1 MTIYEKFKITA
12 DKNGNRNAVLWK
24 EKGAWQS
31 YSYSE
36 FFNQVNKI
44 ASGLIKLG
52 VEKED
57 KIALLSENRWEW
69 LATDLAINKI
79 GAISVPIHAVSNADT
94 IEYILK
100 DSEASYLFV
109 SENLYKKHLTFLET
123 GIDLDEIIILSNG
136 EDSAIKNVLYFKDIL
151 NYAAANSNFVGE
163 DGDVASIIYTSGT
176 TGEPKGVMLS
186 NKNFFFDV
194 NAVSERIKV
203 YPEDI
208 FLSFLPLSHVLERT
222 GGSYLPM
229 IKGASIA
236 YAESIKK
243 LADNLVEIKP
253 TILVSV
259 PKIFEKM
266 YEKIFANIK
275 EKRLFV
281 KKMFFWALRQK
292 NKSFSKQIADFI
304 ILKKIRKKVFGGRLR
319 IAVSGGASINEKIL
333 RFFTNIGVKII
344 EGYGLTETAPIICVN
359 SLENNKIGTV
369 GMPLNDIAVKISA
382 EKEILVK
389 GDNITQGYWRKE
401 EMTKETFDSDG
412 WFKTGDMGFLDRDN
426 FLTIIGRKKEIIVT
440 TNGKNIAPEKIEGI
454 INLSPYIE
462 QSLIVG
468 HRRQFLASLIV
479 PDFKSIEEKFGKVDS
494 KLAREIIEGEIEK
507 INRQLEHHEKI
518 AKIKILDKQFTI
530 EAGELTPTL
539 KVRRKIIETKFH
551 DIINGIYSEF

>member
-1 MTIYEKFKITA
+1 MAVFCITTMTIYEKFKITA

-229 IKGASIA
+229 IKGASI
-236 YAESIKK
+236 
-243 LADNLVEIKP
+243 
-253 TILVSV
+253 
-259 PKIFEKM
+259 
-266 YEKIFANIK
+266 
-275 EKRLFV
+275 
-281 KKMFFWALRQK
+281 
-292 NKSFSKQIADFI
+292 
-304 ILKKIRKKVFGGRLR
+304 
-319 IAVSGGASINEKIL
+319 
-333 RFFTNIGVKII
+333 
-344 EGYGLTETAPIICVN
+344 
-359 SLENNKIGTV
+359 
-369 GMPLNDIAVKISA
+369 
-382 EKEILVK
+382 
-389 GDNITQGYWRKE
+389 
-401 EMTKETFDSDG
+401 
-412 WFKTGDMGFLDRDN
+412 
-426 FLTIIGRKKEIIVT
+426 
-440 TNGKNIAPEKIEGI
+440 
-454 INLSPYIE
+454 
-462 QSLIVG
+462 
-468 HRRQFLASLIV
+468 
-479 PDFKSIEEKFGKVDS
+479 
-494 KLAREIIEGEIEK
+494 
-507 INRQLEHHEKI
+507 
-518 AKIKILDKQFTI
+518 
-530 EAGELTPTL
+530 
-539 KVRRKIIETKFH
+539 
-551 DIINGIYSEF
+551 